1 LSSWWGTV
9 LPKLKRLAKMDSQG
23 TRQQAKPIYEPLPKV
38 TGWRL
43 FLKTIIARAYP
54 RLIGQQREKSWMFF
68 DIFLPMLAVSA
79 YVFVYR
85 AIKAPED
92 YVGFAVMG
100 GAMTAFW
107 LNVLWSMSS
116 QLYWEKEQGNL
127 ALYIIAPNQMMA
139 ILLGMAMGGMLATAM
154 RALVIIFLGTILF
167 HVQFAISSFLQLLV
181 VFFLSMTA
189 LYGMGMMMASLF
201 LLLSREAWHIS
212 NLAQEPIYLVSGF
225 YFPIKSFPFWIAAAA
240 SVIPLTMGLDAMRQL
255 VFASGPAL
263 GFVSVKLEISLLL
276 ILCVVFLVGAKLLLA
291 YMEKLAIREGRLTES
306 RR

>member
-1 LSSWWGTV
+1 MNNEGSQ
-9 LPKLKRLAKMDSQG
+9 RQMDSL
-23 TRQQAKPIYEPLPKV
+23 YSPLPKV

-43 FLKTIIARAYP
+43 FLKTVIARAYP

-85 AIKAPED
+85 AIQAPAD

-139 ILLGMAMGGMLATAM
+139 ILLGMAMGGMLATAL
-154 RALVIIFLGTILF
+154 RAVVIIFLGTILF
-167 HVQFAISSFLQLLV
+167 NVTFAVSSFLQLIF
-181 VFFLSMTA
+181 VFMLSMTA

-201 LLLSREAWHIS
+201 LLLSREAWHLS
-212 NLAQEPIYLVSGF
+212 NLVQEPIYLVSGF
-225 YFPIKSFPFWIAAAA
+225 YFPISSFPLWIAAGA
-240 SVIPLTMGLDAMRQL
+240 SIIPLTMGLDAMRQL
-255 VFASGPAL
+255 IFESGPSL
-263 GFVSVKLEISLLL
+263 GFASVKLEIIVLSV
-276 ILCVVFLVGAKLLLA
+276 LCVVFLIGAKLLLD
-291 YMEKLAIREGRLTES
+291 YMEKLAIREGRLTEN